1 MGYNTDAIH
10 EYQQTIKELHGNIDR
25 IGKENRRLTK
35 EYHMVD
41 DAAAYWKSNF
51 EELHNLTAR
60 IITMRVDYFTDG
72 ECIDAIHALLKTYEG
87 ESDELTEL

>member
-41 DAAAYWKSNF
+41 DAASYWKSNF
-51 EELHNLTAR
+51 EELHNLIVR
-60 IITMRVDYFTDG
+60 ILNTHGDDFTDG
-72 ECIDAIHALLKTYEG
+72 ECIDAIHALLQTYQG